1 MKPYQVR
8 RLKLMSSEWKRGKLK
23 YFAILQTGNSI
34 SDSDKDLYSEEIYG
48 YYPYIATKDIDV
60 TTNKINYD
68 NGLYI
73 PIDTGFKIANKNTIL
88 LCIEGGSAG
97 RKIGYLDRD
106 VCYVNKLCNFK
117 PNHNINS
124 RYLYYSLQSYFF
136 TQQFNLNLTGIIPGV
151 SVKKIKNMFIKY
163 PDIHQQQKIANF
175 LDEKVS
181 QIDTIIEKTKQSIE
195 ELKKYKQSLITET
208 VTKGL
213 NPDVEMKDTGI
224 NWLGN
229 IPIHWKV
236 SKIRNIFE
244 IKKDIANKL
253 GYNVLSVT
261 QQGLK
266 IKDIESNEGQLS
278 SDYSKYQI
286 VEINDFVMNHMDLLT
301 GWVDCSKYVGV
312 TSPDYRVFRFKNN
325 INYNHDYFK
334 YLLQVCYLNR
344 IFYAYG
350 HGVSNLGRWR
360 LPTDE
365 FLNFY
370 VPVPNVDEQD
380 KIADFL
386 NKKLEIIDRLVRK
399 KEEMVKEM
407 EKYKK
412 SLIYEYVT
420 GKKEVM

>member
-1 MKPYQVR
+1 
-8 RLKLMSSEWKRGKLK
+8 MSSEWKRGKLK

-151 SVKKIKNMFIKY
+151 SVEKIKNMFIKY

-236 SKIRNIFE
+236 IKIRNIFE